1 MENSNYRGKEICTY
15 QLKDQNNLYI
25 SELVEEWKL
34 AAARGELTCCEC
46 KERVYLAA
54 GPIMEPYFAH
64 YDKLLCEYGNL
75 TESEELKKGK
85 RLLYQLLSRSYPNQ
99 TIHAR
104 YRMSNGMY
112 STCFV
117 NLPGG
122 LKLAIEYRLQ
132 NTAIDKF
139 LVRDEYYKAE
149 NITVI
154 YILGRGLEV
163 EGTQLS
169 WYENLIQKAMG
180 YCVFLD
186 TQSETLLFKKRFD
199 YKING
204 HRRIKTCEKEY
215 TIQKLLLHY
224 DGNFL
229 SDFSYECQKLE
240 DKIKNEKH
248 GVLQL
253 PEGIRPD
260 ILQSAIEYVN
270 RGEGYLVSQR
280 YLNYIKENND

>member
-1 MENSNYRGKEICTY
+1 
-15 QLKDQNNLYI
+15 
-25 SELVEEWKL
+25 VEEWKI
-34 AAARGELTCCEC
+34 AAAGGELTCCDC

-64 YDKLLCEYGNL
+64 YDKQLCEYGNL
-75 TESEELKKGK
+75 VESEELKKGK

-104 YRMSNGMY
+104 YHMKNGMY

-117 NLPGG
+117 KLPGG
-122 LKLAIEYRLQ
+122 LGLAIDYRLQ

-139 LVRDEYYKAE
+139 LARDEYYKAE
-149 NITVI
+149 KVKII
-154 YILGRGLEV
+154 YILGSGMEI

-169 WYENLIQKAMG
+169 WYENLVQKAMG

-186 TQSETLLFKKRFD
+186 TQSETLRFKKRYD

-204 HRRIKTCEKEY
+204 HRQIKICQMEY
-215 TIQKLLLHY
+215 SIQKLLMHY

-240 DKIKNEKH
+240 DKIQKEKDS
-248 GVLQL
+248 VLQL

-260 ILQSAIEYVN
+260 ILQSAIEHVKL
-270 RGEGYLVSQR
+270 GEDYLVSQR
-280 YLNYIKENND
+280 YLDYIRSKK